1 MSFKEI
7 CEELPR
13 LKLEELREIERIS
26 QELTSTA
33 FDQALEAGAQNGKFD
48 SLRHEAEE
56 AIRQGKIEAW
66 P

>member
-7 CEELPR
+7 CEELPH
-13 LKLEELREIERIS
+13 LKIEELREIERLS
-26 QELTSTA
+26 HELTSTA